1 MKTTVERVD
10 DRDRRDSKDTT
21 NSGKQNRPLDE
32 TPPRFFSVAAILI
45 AMVAAILLLD
55 ATLPL
60 RDLWFHDAL
69 LTQMGAW
76 PVLPSL
82 LIFPGRALLP
92 HLPFRYPTITPGL
105 LDGWLAIPMMVVAIL
120 MVFVVYVV
128 PLCRLV

>member
-1 MKTTVERVD
+1 MKTTVERID
-10 DRDRRDSKDTT
+10 DRDRRDSQDPAH
-21 NSGKQNRPLDE
+21 SGKQKRPPDE
-32 TPPRFFSVAAILI
+32 PPTRFFSVAAILI

-92 HLPFRYPTITPGL
+92 HLPFRYPTITPRL
-105 LDGWLAIPMMVVAIL
+105 LSGSSTLPFPSL
-120 MVFVVYVV
+120 S
-128 PLCRLV
+128 L